1 MSGRRCSFT
10 CLRQQLKV
18 FKRSFQSTF
27 LIEKSSILPP
37 WQARN
42 LRILGKKSGRERER
56 DEMNIGTIKTQR
68 FAAIDVHLVRGC
80 QRRCADLRV
89 FGAEVLAKAVLA
101 GLAFSWKVC
110 SACGATLKRRAQDWQ
125 LHWVHHKRHASV
137 SCCLCVLEF
146 TKLKLWK
153 TDREQ
158 GLVTKR
164 SGYSKALQW
173 LGQSYRYQGIWLG
186 GHMRSSCRQR
196 KMSIL
201 ANCLLE
207 SQSSSK

>member
-1 MSGRRCSFT
+1 MFFHMPQAAAEGVQT
-10 CLRQQLKV
+10 LLPVYV
-18 FKRSFQSTF
+18 FDQEKFNTPTLAGEESENSREKERKR
-27 LIEKSSILPP
+27 E
-37 WQARN
+37 
-42 LRILGKKSGRERER
+42 RERER
-56 DEMNIGTIKTQR
+56 DEMNIGTIETQR

-137 SCCLCVLEF
+137 SCCLCVLES

-153 TDREQ
+153 TLEDR
-158 GLVTKR
+158 
-164 SGYSKALQW
+164 
-173 LGQSYRYQGIWLG
+173 
-186 GHMRSSCRQR
+186 
-196 KMSIL
+196 
-201 ANCLLE
+201 
-207 SQSSSK
+207 

>member
-1 MSGRRCSFT
+1 MFFHMPQAAAEGVQT
-10 CLRQQLKV
+10 LLPVYV
-18 FKRSFQSTF
+18 FDR
-27 LIEKSSILPP
+27 EKFNTPTLAGEESENS
-37 WQARN
+37 RE
-42 LRILGKKSGRERER
+42 KERERER
-56 DEMNIGTIKTQR
+56 ENIGTIKTQR

-80 QRRCADLRV
+80 QRRCADLGV

-186 GHMRSSCRQR
+186 GHMRSNCRQR